1 MDRLME
7 QLPVTRLHYL
17 ASGGLA
23 LLLREDLDR
32 MDEEYFRLYFRYHL
46 ATCERA
52 DMLGF
57 TSHALDIFQ
66 KNG

>member
-1 MDRLME
+1 MKENPYLKYFYSRYDEDGR
-7 QLPVTRLHYL
+7 L
-17 ASGGLA
+17 ASRHGSV
-23 LLLREDLDR
+23 DR
-32 MDEEYFRLYFRYHL
+32 MDEEAFRLYFRYHL

-66 KNG
+66 KKG